1 MNKNTR
7 RSYMSYIKERLDE
20 LLKNYDV
27 LVLEKTENLEHEN
40 LVEFDELDMG
50 KITELSK
57 KEKMILKQE
66 KFQEIYKN
74 VKMILNNKEICYVQD
89 GKSVSG
95 LLDLEGIE
103 INTEKMYKDIEIKE
117 IETEEELINILKQE
131 NTYIPNIEK
140 LKDFMDYNQIEK
152 RYLPNK
158 IENKKEINIVT
169 NKGLSIENI
178 KKFYNT
184 SKVKIINIYDY
195 PKDILNSEIKKID
208 WEGYLKDNFG
218 YDNFK
223 TFKIYKNN
231 SEKEKMEVSQKDIIQ
246 YVWNELFYSKSKIKD
261 LMFIASTGS
270 GKSLIFQYLAKKIY
284 DETKNITIVIEPLK
298 TLMEDQVDYLKGKFG
313 DFVAKIN
320 SGTTKNEREEIYQNI
335 KNEKTSLIYVSP
347 EFLASNNISRIIGDR
362 KISMFVI
369 DEAHVVS
376 GWGNT
381 FRADYGYLGDYIKDL
396 KENTAE
402 RYINLVLTATAING
416 GELDTLKEISNYLS
430 LRNPEII
437 ITNYRR
443 DNINFEINN
452 LEKDSKEDDL
462 YDKIVEHL
470 KNNIENNKKT
480 IVYCPY
486 KSHVDEFRE
495 KIDFDK
501 IEYIYGNIKKENKE
515 IIQRRFKNGK
525 IKAIIATKAFG
536 MGIDVPDVREVI
548 HFKLPNNLIDYTQE
562 IGRAGRDGQESKA
575 IVYYNPK
582 LSHGDSFKLEKMS
595 IPRKWQLYKI
605 YEILKNKT
613 IKNNLNGNFT
623 VSLDDFTHL
632 FDDQK
637 DEIKKQK
644 IRTSLFLV
652 EKEIQKNMKRKVL
665 YKNYEGLRYIYFG
678 VIKTK
683 EEEIIQKIPQAYK
696 VTEKIDSDL
705 NITGDKIKTS
715 FSIFKLDVA
724 GFLETNHP
732 DVIIR
737 KFIYDFFN
745 NGKEKYFG
753 MEVVPFTRFGMKTKD
768 MDLAKDRLERI
779 IVFFYKMHHSSE
791 YFYTM
796 NNKII
801 INKELNDKIREYINT
816 NIEDLNWLKMNRRE
830 IYSKLINIY
839 NILYKPKTKNM
850 SNEDINP
857 FSIFYINQYGK
868 MVKSSRSIGN
878 VNNQIKNLINKLPN
892 KHKITLFRNSEQI
905 LSSPIVTFGKI
916 LEILDL
922 AEIEYSGGE
931 SGLIEYKFTKKLPE
945 NIRITKDKILKD
957 RADKENKTMKEFFG
971 KEMTDKERWDFI
983 ENYFLAI

>member
-1 MNKNTR
+1 
-7 RSYMSYIKERLDE
+7 MSYIKERLDE

-732 DVIIR
+732 DVSIR

>member
-1 MNKNTR
+1 MN
-7 RSYMSYIKERLDE
+7 YIKERLDE
-20 LLKNYDV
+20 LLENYDV
-27 LVLEKTENLEHEN
+27 LVLEKTDSLDHEK
-40 LVEFDELDMG
+40 LVEFEELDME

-57 KEKMILKQE
+57 KEKMILDQQR
-66 KFQEIYKN
+66 FYKICRDI
-74 VKMILNNKEICYVQD
+74 KMILNNKKICYVKD
-89 GKSVSG
+89 GKNSPN
-95 LLDLEGIE
+95 LLGIEDLE
-103 INTEKMYKDIEIKE
+103 INIEKMYKDIEIQE
-117 IETEEELINILKQE
+117 IETEEELIKILKQE

-140 LKDFMDYNQIEK
+140 LKDFMDYNKIEK
-152 RYLPNK
+152 RYLPK
-158 IENKKEINIVT
+158 KLENKEEINIVT
-169 NKGLSIENI
+169 NKGISIENI

-184 SKVKIINIYDY
+184 SKIETINIYDY

-208 WEGYLKDNFG
+208 WESYLKDNFG
-218 YDNFK
+218 YDTFK

-231 SEKEKMEVSQKDIIQ
+231 SEKEKMEISQKDIIQ

-298 TLMEDQVDYLKGKFG
+298 TLMEDQVEHLKEKFG

-335 KNEKTSLIYVSP
+335 KNEKTSLIYISP

-381 FRADYGYLGDYIKDL
+381 FRADYGYLGEYIKDL

-416 GELDTLKEISNYLS
+416 GELDTLQEISNYLS

-452 LEKDSKEDDL
+452 LEKETKEDEI
-462 YDKIVEHL
+462 YEKIIEHL

-486 KSHVDEFRE
+486 TTHVKEFRD
-495 KIDFDK
+495 KIDFEK
-501 IEYIYGNIKKENKE
+501 VEYITGNLNKENKE

-525 IKAIIATKAFG
+525 IKVIIATKAFG

-562 IGRAGRDGQESKA
+562 IGRAGRDGQKSKA
-575 IVYYNPK
+575 IIYYNPK

-613 IKNNLNGNFT
+613 IKSKINGKFS
-623 VSLDDFTHL
+623 VSLDDFAHL
-632 FDDQK
+632 FDDQNE
-637 DEIKKQK
+637 DIKRQK

-652 EKEIQKNMKRKVL
+652 EKEIQKNMRKKVL
-665 YKNYEGLRYIYFG
+665 YKYYEGLKYIYFG
-678 VIKTK
+678 VMRTK
-683 EEEIIQKIPQAYK
+683 EEEIKRKIPQAIK
-696 VTEKIDSDL
+696 ITEKIDSDL
-705 NITGDKIKTS
+705 NITGDKITTS
-715 FSIFKLDVA
+715 FSIFKLNVA
-724 GFLETNHP
+724 EFLETNHP
-732 DVIIR
+732 DVSIR

-745 NGKEKYFG
+745 NGKEEYFG
-753 MEVVPFTRFGMKTKD
+753 MEVVPFTKFKMKTKD
-768 MDLAKDRLERI
+768 IDLAKDRIERI
-779 IVFFYKMHHSSE
+779 IDFFYKMHHSSE
-791 YFYTM
+791 YFYQM
-796 NNKII
+796 NNKMV
-801 INKELNDKIREYINT
+801 INKELNEKIREYINS
-816 NIEDLNWLKMNRRE
+816 NIDNLNWIKANRKE
-830 IYSKLINIY
+830 IFSKLINIY
-839 NILYKPKTKNM
+839 NILYKPKTKYRTDK
-850 SNEDINP
+850 DINP
-857 FSIFYINQYGK
+857 FSLFYINQYGK
-868 MVKSSRSIGN
+868 MTRSSKSIGN
-878 VNNQIKNLINKLPN
+878 LNNQIKNLINKLPN
-892 KHKITLFRNSEQI
+892 KIEITLFRNSEEI

-922 AEIEYSGGE
+922 AQIEYSGGE
-931 SGLIEYKFTKKLPE
+931 SGLIEYKFTQKLPE
-945 NIRITKDKILKD
+945 IIRITKDKILKD
-957 RADKENKTMKEFFG
+957 RVDKENKTMKDFFG
-971 KEMTDKERWDFI
+971 KEMTDKERWNYI